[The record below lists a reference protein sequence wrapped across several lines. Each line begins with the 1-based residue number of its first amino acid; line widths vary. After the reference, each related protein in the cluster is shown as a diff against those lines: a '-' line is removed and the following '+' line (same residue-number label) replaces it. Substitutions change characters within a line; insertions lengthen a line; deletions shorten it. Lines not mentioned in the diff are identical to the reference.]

1 MKAKNILLTI
11 LTLFLSIIVVQ
22 AWNGSLT
29 TTSGSTLT
37 DTLWNNLVSNV
48 EELNTRTTGI
58 TASGGNIG
66 IGTSSPSTKLE
77 VNGSIKFTP
86 NGSTISKAPRVVYT
100 PDTRVGCPANAAAE
114 SDLFTQTFSLDSS
127 ADVVIHVDSITN
139 YTSRVDTK
147 LYIDGVFK
155 KQTLTS
161 SISSGRKPVN
171 ITWGGTL
178 TSGSHTVSIRSTIA
192 NTLGCGETWGG
203 ITTTIYEK

>member
-29 TTSGSTLT
+29 TTSWSTLT
-37 DTLWNNLVSNV
+37 ETLWNNLVSNV
-48 EELNTRTTGI
+48 EELNTRTTWI
-58 TASGGNIG
+58 TASGWNIW
-66 IGTSSPSTKLE
+66 IWTSSPSTKLE
-77 VNGSIKFTP
+77 VNWSIKFTP

-100 PDTRVGCPANAAAE
+100 PDTRVWCPANALANT
-114 SDLFTQTFSLDSS
+114 DLYTQTFTLDNV
-127 ADVVIHVDSITN
+127 ADVVINVNTISN
-139 YTSRVDTK
+139 YTARVDT
-147 LYIDGVFK
+147 LLRVDWVTK

-161 SISSGRKPVN
+161 ENSNWRKPVN
-171 ITWGGTL
+171 VTWWWTL

-192 NTLGCGETWGG
+192 NTLWCWETWWW